1 MFIYIYTAPI
11 PLLFSLFLLAICIWS
26 SLTHKVATTS
36 NTLKNGWRITNYFI
50 AILAVFVIFNFT
62 LFSRFETHQEVH
74 LLPFR
79 LLLIAKDNPEM
90 YRSMFMNVIL
100 FVPLGMSV
108 SSVFS
113 QKSTLK
119 KRVIFTCIFGLLLSI
134 TVETSQYVFSLG
146 TTEFDDL
153 ACNTFGAFIGTS
165 PLLIQKIYEKYE
177 PK

>member
-1 MFIYIYTAPI
+1 M
-11 PLLFSLFLLAICIWS
+11 
-26 SLTHKVATTS
+26 
-36 NTLKNGWRITNYFI
+36 
-50 AILAVFVIFNFT
+50 
-62 LFSRFETHQEVH
+62 
-74 LLPFR
+74 PFR